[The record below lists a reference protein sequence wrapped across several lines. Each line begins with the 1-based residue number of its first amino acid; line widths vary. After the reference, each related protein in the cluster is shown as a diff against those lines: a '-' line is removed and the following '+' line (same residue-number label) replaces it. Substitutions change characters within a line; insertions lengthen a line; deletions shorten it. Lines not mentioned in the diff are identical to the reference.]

1 MELILTKIEN
11 VVWGIP
17 LIVLLMS
24 THIYFTIK
32 LKAPQKY
39 VFCGLKMLL
48 NEDKSKENEGISS
61 FKAMMSV
68 LAATL
73 GTGNIIGVAS
83 AIIIGG
89 IGSIFWMF
97 VSGVLAIATKYAET
111 YIVLKYRKKNK
122 SGKFGGTMYVL
133 DERIGNKKA
142 AVLFSILLVITTIGM
157 GALIQSNAISATIS
171 SNFNIDVRIVAIFVT
186 FLCGYVILGN
196 EKKVADVSSIL
207 VPIAVGMYLVTC
219 CILLVLFRNNIINSI
234 INIIKEA
241 FSLKATLGGF
251 LSSRMVLS
259 MSSGLS
265 KGLFTNE
272 SGMGTSPIF
281 DVTVKEENMTKQ
293 SIISSTTV
301 FIDTVLLCTITGI
314 IFVSSNMYQY
324 FQNPIELSQQIFSTI
339 PYGRLLYI
347 FSIIVFAIATIPCSA
362 YYGSIGIKYLF
373 SSKKI
378 YILIYKTIYILFI
391 YIGTTMQVK
400 EVWSISSIANAL
412 LVIPNIYML
421 FYLRKE
427 IVLDKEKI
435 NIKKNKNKRICM

>member
-1 MELILTKIEN
+1 MKNLELILTKIEN

-32 LKAPQKY
+32 LKVPQKY

-186 FLCGYVILGN
+186 FLCGYVI
-196 EKKVADVSSIL
+196 
-207 VPIAVGMYLVTC
+207 
-219 CILLVLFRNNIINSI
+219 NIINLVIVVIVKHNISPI
-234 INIIKEA
+234 IRGIIKE
-241 FSLKATLGGF
+241 
-251 LSSRMVLS
+251 RNV
-259 MSSGLS
+259 
-265 KGLFTNE
+265 
-272 SGMGTSPIF
+272 
-281 DVTVKEENMTKQ
+281 
-293 SIISSTTV
+293 
-301 FIDTVLLCTITGI
+301 
-314 IFVSSNMYQY
+314 
-324 FQNPIELSQQIFSTI
+324 
-339 PYGRLLYI
+339 
-347 FSIIVFAIATIPCSA
+347 
-362 YYGSIGIKYLF
+362 
-373 SSKKI
+373 
-378 YILIYKTIYILFI
+378 
-391 YIGTTMQVK
+391 
-400 EVWSISSIANAL
+400 
-412 LVIPNIYML
+412 
-421 FYLRKE
+421 
-427 IVLDKEKI
+427 
-435 NIKKNKNKRICM
+435 

>member
-1 MELILTKIEN
+1 
-11 VVWGIP
+11 
-17 LIVLLMS
+17 
-24 THIYFTIK
+24 
-32 LKAPQKY
+32 
-39 VFCGLKMLL
+39 
-48 NEDKSKENEGISS
+48 
-61 FKAMMSV
+61 
-68 LAATL
+68 
-73 GTGNIIGVAS
+73 
-83 AIIIGG
+83 
-89 IGSIFWMF
+89 
-97 VSGVLAIATKYAET
+97 
-111 YIVLKYRKKNK
+111 
-122 SGKFGGTMYVL
+122 
-133 DERIGNKKA
+133 
-142 AVLFSILLVITTIGM
+142 M

-196 EKKVADVSSIL
+196 EKKVADVSSVL

-251 LSSRMVLS
+251 LSSSMVLS

-339 PYGRLLYI
+339 PYGRFLYI

-400 EVWSISSIANAL
+400 EVWSVSSIANAL

-427 IVLDKEKI
+427 IVLDKENI
-435 NIKKNKNKRICM
+435 NIKKNKK

>member
-73 GTGNIIGVAS
+73 GTGNR
-83 AIIIGG
+83 IIGG

-186 FLCGYVILGN
+186 F
-196 EKKVADVSSIL
+196 
-207 VPIAVGMYLVTC
+207 
-219 CILLVLFRNNIINSI
+219 
-234 INIIKEA
+234 
-241 FSLKATLGGF
+241 
-251 LSSRMVLS
+251 
-259 MSSGLS
+259 
-265 KGLFTNE
+265 
-272 SGMGTSPIF
+272 
-281 DVTVKEENMTKQ
+281 
-293 SIISSTTV
+293 
-301 FIDTVLLCTITGI
+301 
-314 IFVSSNMYQY
+314 
-324 FQNPIELSQQIFSTI
+324 
-339 PYGRLLYI
+339 
-347 FSIIVFAIATIPCSA
+347 
-362 YYGSIGIKYLF
+362 
-373 SSKKI
+373 
-378 YILIYKTIYILFI
+378 
-391 YIGTTMQVK
+391 
-400 EVWSISSIANAL
+400 
-412 LVIPNIYML
+412 
-421 FYLRKE
+421 
-427 IVLDKEKI
+427 
-435 NIKKNKNKRICM
+435 

>member
-1 MELILTKIEN
+1 M
-11 VVWGIP
+11 
-17 LIVLLMS
+17 
-24 THIYFTIK
+24 
-32 LKAPQKY
+32 
-39 VFCGLKMLL
+39 
-48 NEDKSKENEGISS
+48 
-61 FKAMMSV
+61 
-68 LAATL
+68 
-73 GTGNIIGVAS
+73 
-83 AIIIGG
+83 
-89 IGSIFWMF
+89 
-97 VSGVLAIATKYAET
+97 
-111 YIVLKYRKKNK
+111 
-122 SGKFGGTMYVL
+122 
-133 DERIGNKKA
+133 IGNKKA

-196 EKKVADVSSIL
+196 EKKVADVSSVL

-251 LSSRMVLS
+251 LSSSMVLS

-339 PYGRLLYI
+339 PYGRFLYI

-400 EVWSISSIANAL
+400 EVWSVSSIANAL

-427 IVLDKEKI
+427 IVLNKEKI
-435 NIKKNKNKRICM
+435 NIKKNKK